1 VNTDYGG
8 SADVRCGPEGMYTLQ
23 RAFLQHQHIGVLPI
37 PSSDGSLDMDTAPPL
52 KEEWVRAT
60 MLVRANSVA
69 RGHSAVRLSTIES
82 LLRLLRNDIIPLIP
96 TRASISASG
105 DLSPLSYIAGVLE
118 GNSDIFCWVG
128 PKGSRRVVPAQEALS
143 SINTSPVVFQPKEA
157 LGLVN
162 GTALSCAVGSLALC
176 RMHNLL
182 ALSQLLTAMNVEAM
196 LGTAASFDP
205 FLSKIRPH
213 SGQAQVASTI
223 LSALK
228 GSQLSSGL
236 SGTHGHALFQ
246 DRYSLRTV
254 PQWLGPFMED
264 MFLAHQQLDVELNS
278 TTDNPLI
285 DPDTGDIHHGGN
297 FQAVSVTSA
306 MEKCR
311 LAAQA
316 IGRMLFSQ
324 LTELLNHATNRG
336 LPPNLCAD
344 DPSTSFTLKGVD
356 IAMAAYQSE
365 LSFLANTVHNHVN
378 QAEMGNQALNSLALI
393 SARYTDSTCDILTL
407 MCASTLYAVCQA
419 LDLRAMSRLFEERWQ
434 VQLNE
439 SLDVT
444 FKHLLVDVTDIEDA
458 KQKVWQHMKNEL
470 GKTTALDTKE
480 RFETIMQSGKLP
492 LLEALAKAKPKNEPT
507 GREEVIS
514 GILSWPG
521 ANTQNA
527 ITLFNLVREVYFT
540 AGDASVLL
548 GEGSRRLYRFVRQGL
563 GVPMS
568 RGVADHS
575 TSPSSTTVF
584 TNESNSEGA
593 KETNDNDEFWRKKTI
608 GHWISVI
615 HEAIKNDVII
625 DVVVD
630 CLG

>member
-1 VNTDYGG
+1 VNTGYGG

-37 PSSDGSLDMDTAPPL
+37 SSSDGSLDMEMAPPL

-60 MLVRANSVA
+60 MLVRANSVV

-143 SINTSPVVFQPKEA
+143 SIDTSPVVFQPKEA

-162 GTALSCAVGSLALC
+162 GTALSCAVGSLVLC
-176 RMHNLL
+176 RMHILL

-223 LSALK
+223 LSALE

-236 SGTHGHALFQ
+236 SGAHGHALFQ
-246 DRYSLRTV
+246 DRYSLCTV

-264 MFLAHQQLDVELNS
+264 MFLAHQQLEIELNS

-324 LTELLNHATNRG
+324 LTELVNHATNRG

-393 SARYTDSTCDILTL
+393 SARYTDSACDILTL

-444 FKHLLVDVTDIEDA
+444 FKHLLVDVTDIEYA

-527 ITLFNLVREVYFT
+527 ITLFNLVKEVYFT
-540 AGDASVLL
+540 AGDASILL
-548 GEGSRRLYRFVRQGL
+548 GEGSRRLYRFVRHDL

-575 TSPSSTTVF
+575 ASPSSSTVF
-584 TNESNSEGA
+584 TNEPNSEGA
-593 KETNDNDEFWRKKTI
+593 NETNDNDDSWRKKTI